1 MIPGRQTEAL
11 CSHWD
16 QQCVGTPGC
25 VASTPYGSIATVRKR
40 YLGRRERSI
49 RFIANFQAYFQ
60 LLPWFPPTPV
70 KLPFNCMKDLLSMQG
85 KHFHLEEGVINFPR
99 LWELNLLFWLQKEPD
114 PPDTLLRRKDIFFWK
129 LSWSWN
135 PPWMLIQ
142 SMSGNSFSA
151 EVKLES
157 YLNNTII
164 WRNHIDLLFAE
175 IFVLLDKCFML
186 LPIMTPILV

>member
-25 VASTPYGSIATVRKR
+25 VASTPYESIATVRKR

-85 KHFHLEEGVINFPR
+85 KHFHLGEGVINFPR
-99 LWELNLLFWLQKEPD
+99 LWELNLLFVLASEGTWP
-114 PPDTLLRRKDIFFWK
+114 TW
-129 LSWSWN
+129 
-135 PPWMLIQ
+135 
-142 SMSGNSFSA
+142 
-151 EVKLES
+151 
-157 YLNNTII
+157 Y
-164 WRNHIDLLFAE
+164 FAE
-175 IFVLLDKCFML
+175 EKRYFFLKTILIMKPTLNVD
-186 LPIMTPILV
+186 PIYVRQFF